1 MPAPADTAAATTV
14 GQGDYIVREGDCI
27 SSIAHG
33 HGFFWE
39 TIWDLPENAELK
51 DARVNPFVLLKGDRV
66 TVPELRPKEESCA
79 AEAKHRFKRKGVP
92 GEIEL
97 VLNELASDEPAPKDY
112 EAAGE
117 GEYEVPEPPKLEPK
131 PIKNTDYVLDPV
143 TAPQK
148 GRPYTAITMVGA
160 DTFPL
165 PISRRPQVQVTA
177 RFGWYLGVPP
187 DDVVEACLILSADY
201 VKRASS
207 VGGVLG
213 LSELGAIRMS
223 PLGRDISAIV
233 RAYRREVV
241 A

>member
-1 MPAPADTAAATTV
+1 MAITNGYTTLAAFQAYANMSTVTADETTTIEQAIEAASRTIDRIANRRFYIDAAATARLYRTTDFYTLYV
-14 GQGDYIVREGDCI
+14 DDIGSTTNLAVN
-27 SSIAHG
+27 
-33 HGFFWE
+33 
-39 TIWDLPENAELK
+39 L
-51 DARVNPFVLLKGDRV
+51 DADGNGNYTDTLTL
-66 TVPELRPKEESCA
+66 
-79 AEAKHRFKRKGVP
+79 
-92 GEIEL
+92 
-97 VLNELASDEPAPKDY
+97 
-112 EAAGE
+112 
-117 GEYEVPEPPKLEPK
+117 
-131 PIKNTDYVLDPV
+131 NTDFILDPV
-143 TAPQK
+143 TAPQLE
-148 GRPYTAITMVGA
+148 RPFTRITMVGA

-177 RFGWYLGVPP
+177 KFGWYDGTPP
-187 DDVVEACLILSADY
+187 DDIVEACLILSADY

>member
-1 MPAPADTAAATTV
+1 MAITNGYATLAQFQAYANMSTITADETT
-14 GQGDYIVREGDCI
+14 
-27 SSIAHG
+27 
-33 HGFFWE
+33 
-39 TIWDLPENAELK
+39 TIEKA
-51 DARVNPFVLLKGDRV
+51 
-66 TVPELRPKEESCA
+66 
-79 AEAKHRFKRKGVP
+79 
-92 GEIEL
+92 I
-97 VLNELASDEPAPKDY
+97 
-112 EAAGE
+112 EAASRTIDRIADRRFYMDANATARLYRTVDFYTLPVDDIGSTTNLVVALDAD
-117 GEYEVPEPPKLEPK
+117 GNGNYTDTLTL
-131 PIKNTDYVLDPV
+131 NTDYVLDPV

-177 RFGWYLGVPP
+177 KFGWYNGTPP

>member
-1 MPAPADTAAATTV
+1 MAITNGYTTLAAFQAYANMATITADETTTIEQAIEAASRTIDRIANRRFYIDATATARLYRTNDFYTLYVDVIGSQTGLVVALDADGNGNYTDTLTL
-14 GQGDYIVREGDCI
+14 GTDYI
-27 SSIAHG
+27 
-33 HGFFWE
+33 
-39 TIWDLPENAELK
+39 
-51 DARVNPFVLLKGDRV
+51 
-66 TVPELRPKEESCA
+66 
-79 AEAKHRFKRKGVP
+79 
-92 GEIEL
+92 
-97 VLNELASDEPAPKDY
+97 
-112 EAAGE
+112 
-117 GEYEVPEPPKLEPK
+117 
-131 PIKNTDYVLDPV
+131 LDPV

-148 GRPYTAITMVGA
+148 ERPFTQITMIGNEL
-160 DTFPL
+160 FPL

-177 RFGWYLGVPP
+177 KFGWYNGTPP

>member
-1 MPAPADTAAATTV
+1 MAITNGYATLAQFQAYANMSTITADETTTIEKAIEAASRTIDRIADRRFYMDTNATARLYRTVDFYTLPVDDIATTSGLV
-14 GQGDYIVREGDCI
+14 V
-27 SSIAHG
+27 A
-33 HGFFWE
+33 
-39 TIWDLPENAELK
+39 L
-51 DARVNPFVLLKGDRV
+51 DATGNGNYTDTLTL
-66 TVPELRPKEESCA
+66 
-79 AEAKHRFKRKGVP
+79 
-92 GEIEL
+92 
-97 VLNELASDEPAPKDY
+97 
-112 EAAGE
+112 
-117 GEYEVPEPPKLEPK
+117 
-131 PIKNTDYVLDPV
+131 NTDYVLDPV

-148 GRPYTAITMVGA
+148 GRPYTAITMVGTE
-160 DTFPL
+160 TFPL

>member
-1 MPAPADTAAATTV
+1 MAITNGYATLAQFQAYANMSTITADETT
-14 GQGDYIVREGDCI
+14 
-27 SSIAHG
+27 
-33 HGFFWE
+33 
-39 TIWDLPENAELK
+39 TIEKA
-51 DARVNPFVLLKGDRV
+51 
-66 TVPELRPKEESCA
+66 
-79 AEAKHRFKRKGVP
+79 
-92 GEIEL
+92 I
-97 VLNELASDEPAPKDY
+97 
-112 EAAGE
+112 EAASRTIDRIADRRFYMDTNATARLYRTVDFYTLPVDDIGSTS
-117 GEYEVPEPPKLEPK
+117 GLVVALDADGNGNYTDTLTL
-131 PIKNTDYVLDPV
+131 NTDYVLDPV

-148 GRPYTAITMVGA
+148 GRPYTAITMVGP

-177 RFGWYLGVPP
+177 KFGWYNGTPP

>member
-1 MPAPADTAAATTV
+1 MAISNGYATLAQFQAYANMSTVTADETT
-14 GQGDYIVREGDCI
+14 
-27 SSIAHG
+27 
-33 HGFFWE
+33 
-39 TIWDLPENAELK
+39 TIEKA
-51 DARVNPFVLLKGDRV
+51 
-66 TVPELRPKEESCA
+66 
-79 AEAKHRFKRKGVP
+79 
-92 GEIEL
+92 I
-97 VLNELASDEPAPKDY
+97 
-112 EAAGE
+112 EAASRTIDRIADRRFYMDANATARLYRTVDFYTLPVDDIGSTTNLVVAFDAD
-117 GEYEVPEPPKLEPK
+117 GNGNYTDTLTL
-131 PIKNTDYVLDPV
+131 NTDYVLDPV

-148 GRPYTAITMVGA
+148 GRPYTAITMIGA
-160 DTFPL
+160 TVFPL

-177 RFGWYLGVPP
+177 KFGWYNGTPP

>member
-1 MPAPADTAAATTV
+1 MAITNGYTTLAAFQAYANMATITAD
-14 GQGDYIVREGDCI
+14 
-27 SSIAHG
+27 
-33 HGFFWE
+33 E
-39 TIWDLPENAELK
+39 TL
-51 DARVNPFVLLKGDRV
+51 
-66 TVPELRPKEESCA
+66 T
-79 AEAKHRFKRKGVP
+79 
-92 GEIEL
+92 IEQ
-97 VLNELASDEPAPKDY
+97 AI
-112 EAAGE
+112 EAASRTIDRIANRRFYIDASATARLYRTNDFYTLYVDDIGSQT
-117 GEYEVPEPPKLEPK
+117 GLIVAPDADGTGNYTDTLTL
-131 PIKNTDYVLDPV
+131 NTDYILDPV

-148 GRPYTAITMVGA
+148 ERPFTQITMIGNEL
-160 DTFPL
+160 FPL

-177 RFGWYLGVPP
+177 KFGWYNGTPP

>member
-1 MPAPADTAAATTV
+1 MAITNGYATLAQFQAYANMSTITADETTTIEKAIEAASRTIDRIADRRFYMDANATARLYRTLDFYTLPVDDIATTSGLV
-14 GQGDYIVREGDCI
+14 V
-27 SSIAHG
+27 A
-33 HGFFWE
+33 
-39 TIWDLPENAELK
+39 L
-51 DARVNPFVLLKGDRV
+51 DADGNGNYTDTLTL
-66 TVPELRPKEESCA
+66 
-79 AEAKHRFKRKGVP
+79 
-92 GEIEL
+92 
-97 VLNELASDEPAPKDY
+97 
-112 EAAGE
+112 
-117 GEYEVPEPPKLEPK
+117 
-131 PIKNTDYVLDPV
+131 NTDYVLDPV

-160 DTFPL
+160 ETFPL

-177 RFGWYLGVPP
+177 KFGWYLGVPP

>member
-1 MPAPADTAAATTV
+1 MAITNGYATLVQFQAYANMSTITADETT
-14 GQGDYIVREGDCI
+14 
-27 SSIAHG
+27 
-33 HGFFWE
+33 
-39 TIWDLPENAELK
+39 TIEKA
-51 DARVNPFVLLKGDRV
+51 
-66 TVPELRPKEESCA
+66 
-79 AEAKHRFKRKGVP
+79 
-92 GEIEL
+92 I
-97 VLNELASDEPAPKDY
+97 
-112 EAAGE
+112 EAASRTIDRIADRRFYMDTNATARLYRTVDFYTLPVDDIGSTS
-117 GEYEVPEPPKLEPK
+117 GLVVALDADGNGNYSDTLTL
-131 PIKNTDYVLDPV
+131 NTDYILDPV

-148 GRPYTAITMVGA
+148 GRPYTAITMVGP

-177 RFGWYLGVPP
+177 KFGWYNGTPP

>member
-1 MPAPADTAAATTV
+1 MAITNGYATLAQFQAYANMSTITADETTTIEKAIEAASRTIDRIADRRFYMDTNATARLYRTIDFYTLPVDDIATTSGLV
-14 GQGDYIVREGDCI
+14 V
-27 SSIAHG
+27 A
-33 HGFFWE
+33 
-39 TIWDLPENAELK
+39 L
-51 DARVNPFVLLKGDRV
+51 DATGNGNYTDTLTL
-66 TVPELRPKEESCA
+66 
-79 AEAKHRFKRKGVP
+79 
-92 GEIEL
+92 
-97 VLNELASDEPAPKDY
+97 
-112 EAAGE
+112 
-117 GEYEVPEPPKLEPK
+117 
-131 PIKNTDYVLDPV
+131 NTDYVLDPV

-148 GRPYTAITMVGA
+148 GRPYTSITMVGTE
-160 DTFPL
+160 TFPL

>member
-1 MPAPADTAAATTV
+1 MAITNGYATLAQFQAYANMSTIT
-14 GQGDYIVREGDCI
+14 GD
-27 SSIAHG
+27 
-33 HGFFWE
+33 E
-39 TIWDLPENAELK
+39 T
-51 DARVNPFVLLKGDRV
+51 
-66 TVPELRPKEESCA
+66 TT
-79 AEAKHRFKRKGVP
+79 
-92 GEIEL
+92 IEK
-97 VLNELASDEPAPKDY
+97 AI
-112 EAAGE
+112 EAASRTIDRIADRRFYMDTNATARLYRSVDFYTLPVDDIGSTS
-117 GEYEVPEPPKLEPK
+117 GLVVALDADGNGNYTDTLTL
-131 PIKNTDYVLDPV
+131 NTDYVLDPV

-148 GRPYTAITMVGA
+148 GRPYTAITMVGS

-177 RFGWYLGVPP
+177 KFGWYNGTPP

>member
-1 MPAPADTAAATTV
+1 MAITNGYATLAQFQAYANMSTITADETTTIEKAIEAASRTIDRIANRRFYRDTNATARLYRTIDFYVLPVDDIADTTNLAVNLDADGNGNYTDTLTLNV
-14 GQGDYIVREGDCI
+14 DYI
-27 SSIAHG
+27 
-33 HGFFWE
+33 
-39 TIWDLPENAELK
+39 
-51 DARVNPFVLLKGDRV
+51 
-66 TVPELRPKEESCA
+66 
-79 AEAKHRFKRKGVP
+79 
-92 GEIEL
+92 
-97 VLNELASDEPAPKDY
+97 
-112 EAAGE
+112 
-117 GEYEVPEPPKLEPK
+117 
-131 PIKNTDYVLDPV
+131 LDPV

-148 GRPYTAITMVGA
+148 GWPYTRVTMVGSEV
-160 DTFPL
+160 FPL

-177 RFGWYLGVPP
+177 RWGWYNGTPP

-233 RAYRREVV
+233 RAYRKEVV

>member
-1 MPAPADTAAATTV
+1 MAITSGYASLAQFQAYANMSTLTADETTPIEKAIEAASRTIDRIADRRFYMDANATARLYRTLDFYTLPVDDIATTSGLV
-14 GQGDYIVREGDCI
+14 V
-27 SSIAHG
+27 A
-33 HGFFWE
+33 
-39 TIWDLPENAELK
+39 L
-51 DARVNPFVLLKGDRV
+51 DADGNGNYTDTLTL
-66 TVPELRPKEESCA
+66 
-79 AEAKHRFKRKGVP
+79 
-92 GEIEL
+92 
-97 VLNELASDEPAPKDY
+97 
-112 EAAGE
+112 
-117 GEYEVPEPPKLEPK
+117 
-131 PIKNTDYVLDPV
+131 NTDYVLDPV

-160 DTFPL
+160 QTFPL

-177 RFGWYLGVPP
+177 KFGWYLGVPP

>member
-1 MPAPADTAAATTV
+1 MAITNGYTTLAAFQAYANMSTITADETT
-14 GQGDYIVREGDCI
+14 
-27 SSIAHG
+27 
-33 HGFFWE
+33 
-39 TIWDLPENAELK
+39 TIEQA
-51 DARVNPFVLLKGDRV
+51 
-66 TVPELRPKEESCA
+66 
-79 AEAKHRFKRKGVP
+79 
-92 GEIEL
+92 I
-97 VLNELASDEPAPKDY
+97 
-112 EAAGE
+112 EAASRTIDRIANRRFFMDANATARLYRTTDFYTLFVDDIGSQD
-117 GEYEVPEPPKLEPK
+117 GLQVAFDATGNGNYTDILTL
-131 PIKNTDYVLDPV
+131 NTDYILDPV
-143 TAPQK
+143 TAPQQQ
-148 GRPYTAITMVGA
+148 RPFTQVTIVGP
-160 DTFPL
+160 DLFPL

-177 RFGWYLGVPP
+177 KFGWYLGTPP

>member
-1 MPAPADTAAATTV
+1 MAITNGYATLVQFQAYANMSTITADETT
-14 GQGDYIVREGDCI
+14 
-27 SSIAHG
+27 
-33 HGFFWE
+33 
-39 TIWDLPENAELK
+39 TIEKA
-51 DARVNPFVLLKGDRV
+51 
-66 TVPELRPKEESCA
+66 
-79 AEAKHRFKRKGVP
+79 
-92 GEIEL
+92 I
-97 VLNELASDEPAPKDY
+97 
-112 EAAGE
+112 EAASRTIDRIADRRFYMDTNATARLYRTVDFYTLPVDDIGSTS
-117 GEYEVPEPPKLEPK
+117 GLVVALDADGNGNYTDTLTL
-131 PIKNTDYVLDPV
+131 NTDYVLDPV

-177 RFGWYLGVPP
+177 KFGWYNGTPP

>member
-1 MPAPADTAAATTV
+1 MAITNGYTTLAAFQAYANMSTVTADETT
-14 GQGDYIVREGDCI
+14 
-27 SSIAHG
+27 
-33 HGFFWE
+33 
-39 TIWDLPENAELK
+39 TIEKA
-51 DARVNPFVLLKGDRV
+51 
-66 TVPELRPKEESCA
+66 
-79 AEAKHRFKRKGVP
+79 
-92 GEIEL
+92 I
-97 VLNELASDEPAPKDY
+97 
-112 EAAGE
+112 EAASRTIDRIANRRFYQDANATARLYRTTDFYTLSVDDIGSTTNLAVNLDAD
-117 GEYEVPEPPKLEPK
+117 GNGNYTDNLTL
-131 PIKNTDYVLDPV
+131 NTDYILDPV

-148 GRPYTAITMVGA
+148 GWPYTRITMVGTE
-160 DTFPL
+160 TFPL

-177 RFGWYLGVPP
+177 RFGWYLGTPP

-233 RAYRREVV
+233 RAYRKEVV